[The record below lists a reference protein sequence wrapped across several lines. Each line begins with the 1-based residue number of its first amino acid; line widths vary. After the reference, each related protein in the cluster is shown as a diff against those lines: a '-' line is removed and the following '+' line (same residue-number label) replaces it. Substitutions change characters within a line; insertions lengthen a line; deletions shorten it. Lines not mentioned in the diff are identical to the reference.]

1 MSDRDLLASQEF
13 ITSFYVATHVNLS
26 QRLILWCLERNPAN
40 RPTAKMLLTS
50 GLMPRK
56 VELEQRYL
64 DEVLQTLSDP
74 QSEQSYQSIL
84 AKLFQRPNPKVSTV
98 HNITAT
104 FSTVGAF
111 KSHCHKLFLRSQH
124 VLITYDTDLAVKTNN
139 NRDLASH
146 MLLNSLSEIKGSSWS
161 SHR

>member
-13 ITSFYVATHVNLS
+13 ITFFYVATHVNLS

-84 AKLFQRPNPKVSTV
+84 AKLFQRPNPKVRFTISLRLFQSLV
-98 HNITAT
+98 HLSLIVINY
-104 FSTVGAF
+104 FSVH
-111 KSHCHKLFLRSQH
+111 SMC
-124 VLITYDTDLAVKTNN
+124 
-139 NRDLASH
+139 
-146 MLLNSLSEIKGSSWS
+146 
-161 SHR
+161 